1 MSFETLA
8 TKYSGA
14 TAAEYERNR
23 VGQKW
28 NAEHEAIAEVLKCV
42 PTDSTVLDVP
52 VGTGRLLPYFK
63 MRDFDITG
71 VDISPDMLTQ
81 AKIAAKAIG
90 VPVQFVQAD
99 VRSVPFEQD
108 SFDLVVCIRFLNLL
122 DERGLELVLS
132 ELARLSRHRLLVGVR
147 YVNSLSDFRGTARDF
162 ARLLARPVWIARWA
176 FHLVFGYRKIAKAHR
191 QAFVLQAIR
200 KLGLTIAELRHV
212 ERRWDSADYVL
223 LLLEKPEI
231 PHPL

>member
-28 NAEHEAIAEVLKCV
+28 NAEHEAIAELIERV
-42 PTDSTVLDVP
+42 PRGSTVLDVP
-52 VGTGRLLPYFK
+52 IGTGRLLPYFK
-63 MRDFDITG
+63 KRDFDISG
-71 VDISPDMLTQ
+71 VDVSVDMLTQ
-81 AKIAAKAIG
+81 AKTASKSVG
-90 VPVQFVQAD
+90 VPVRFEQAD
-99 VRSVPFEQD
+99 VRSLPFEED
-108 SFDLVVCIRFLNLL
+108 SFDLVACIRFLNLV

-132 ELARLSRHRLLVGVR
+132 ELARVSHHRLLVGVR
-147 YVNSLSDFRGTARDF
+147 YVNSLSDFRGTPRDF

-176 FHLVFGYRKIAKAHR
+176 FHLLFGYRKNAKAHR
-191 QAFVLQAIR
+191 QAFVFQSLR
-200 KLGLTIAELRHV
+200 KLGLRTAEIRHV
-212 ERRWDSADYVL
+212 ERRWDSTDYVL